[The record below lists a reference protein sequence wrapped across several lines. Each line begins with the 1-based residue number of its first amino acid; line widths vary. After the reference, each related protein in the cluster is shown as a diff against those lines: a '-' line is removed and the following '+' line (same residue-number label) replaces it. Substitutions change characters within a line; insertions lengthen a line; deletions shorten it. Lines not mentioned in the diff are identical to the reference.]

1 MTSQQPDSG
10 APAGSLARV
19 QEALDRGDH
28 GEVLRVTDAILADRP
43 GDDAAHEL
51 RARALLAVGRLE
63 EAERHAADAVRLD
76 PDEIRYRELLA
87 ETLAAGGAHRD
98 AAVEY
103 GRLAR
108 NDPRQRDWALAEAG
122 ELLSAAEA
130 EDAVAAA
137 RRAVR
142 LDAQDAAAQLALAR
156 ALTRIGEAGGALT
169 AASIASELQPDDVR
183 AREALADAR
192 WLSQQDAAAFT
203 DFRNLAAELTGP
215 DRRRVIAKARS
226 LYRGH
231 AGPIGRL
238 VAGWQALFGL
248 ALRSGW
254 INVR

>member
-1 MTSQQPDSG
+1 MTDQRPDNG
-10 APAGSLARV
+10 AREGSLAPV

-28 GEVLRVTDAILADRP
+28 GEVLRLTDAILANRP

-51 RARALLAVGRLE
+51 RARALLAVGRLH

-103 GRLAR
+103 ARLAR

-122 ELLSAAEA
+122 ELLSAADA

-142 LDAQDAAAQLALAR
+142 LDSRDAAAQLALAR

-169 AASIASELQPDDVR
+169 AASIAAELQPDDVH

-192 WLSQQDAAAFT
+192 WLSQQDAAAFA
-203 DFRNLAAELTGP
+203 DFRTLAGELAGG
-215 DRRRVIAKARS
+215 DRQRVVAKARA

-238 VAGWQALFGL
+238 VTGWPALFDL